1 MSWVGF
7 SFQSITWFE
16 LYLSERRFQAS
27 IKNKHS
33 NVANTNCGVP
43 QGSILGPLL
52 FLLYVNGMS
61 QTVDCKLFLY
71 ADYPCLVYQKRDAKA
86 FDTKLQ
92 TFQIFV
98 IGLSI
103 TNIAFIFGKTKLNA
117 YCLGQKSK

>member
-33 NVANTNCGVP
+33 NVINTNCGVP

-61 QTVDCKLFLY
+61 QTVDCKSFLY

-103 TNIAFIFGKTKLNA
+103 TNVAFILGKTKLNT
-117 YCLGQKSK
+117 YCLGRKSK